1 MKKVFP
7 SVLTLGNL
15 LLGFSAIL
23 FIYQGQT
30 AASMMLIL
38 LGLFCDFFDGFCA
51 RKLNAVSELGKE
63 LDSLADLVTFGI
75 APAALAYVTSLHE
88 IRVWGAVSCLAYV
101 CCGALRLARFN
112 AAQSH
117 MRGFVGMPIPL
128 AAMLMLLLSVSLPP
142 LFVALGALLLSLLMV
157 SRISFPSLK
166 KIKPEVA
173 EDC

>member
-23 FIYQGQT
+23 FVYQGET
-30 AASMMLIL
+30 ATSFMLIL
-38 LGLFCDFFDGFCA
+38 LGLLCDFFDGFCA

-75 APAALAYVTSLHE
+75 APAVLAYVTSLHE
-88 IRVWGAVSCLAYV
+88 IRVLGIVGCLTYV
-101 CCGALRLARFN
+101 CCGALRLARYN

-117 MRGFVGMPIPL
+117 MPGFVGMPIPL
-128 AAMLMLLLSVSLPP
+128 AAMLILLMSASLQPV
-142 LFVALGALLLSLLMV
+142 LAAIGALLLSLLMV

-166 KIKPEVA
+166 KMKPEVA
-173 EDC
+173 EEC